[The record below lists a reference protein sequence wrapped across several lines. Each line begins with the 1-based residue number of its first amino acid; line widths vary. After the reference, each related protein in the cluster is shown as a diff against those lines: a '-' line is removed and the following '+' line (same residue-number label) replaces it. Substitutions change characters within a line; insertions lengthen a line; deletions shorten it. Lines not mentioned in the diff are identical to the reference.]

1 MAELNK
7 NKDFRFEESIVSL
20 TRNYQA
26 ATSSKDRL
34 HDINIENLKIV
45 LNYFTHLKTTGK
57 LKEKQFDVLI
67 KKACAI
73 FVHNELAVTVDT
85 VLSRSLKHIF
95 GI

>member
-1 MAELNK
+1 MAETSR
-7 NKDFRFEESIVSL
+7 NKDFRFEESIVRL

-57 LKEKQFDVLI
+57 LKEKQFNVLI
-67 KKACAI
+67 KKTCAI
-73 FVHNELAVTVDT
+73 FVQNELAVTVNT

-95 GI
+95 GV